1 MLPVF
6 KPYIDDETQRA
17 AREALDLGWLGMGS
31 YVQSFEEELSRF
43 LELSPGR
50 RVVAVNTG
58 TSALHLALLAAGVGH
73 ADEVITPALNNI
85 GDFQAI
91 GLCGARP
98 VFADIREEDLGI
110 DVDSAE
116 RLLGPRVKAVIAL
129 HYMGIPCDV
138 ERVYRFA
145 STHGLR
151 VIEDAAHAVGTR
163 HAGKPIG
170 SRGDLTCFSF
180 DPIKTLTCIDG
191 GAVVTST
198 PEEAEKIYPARL
210 LGMTQSNER
219 LYSNNRAYSFDVV
232 GQGFRYHLANLH
244 AAIGLSQLRRLP
256 DFISNR
262 RRYARAYNEA
272 LADVDGV
279 VTPRSDFE
287 DVSVFHYVIRVLD
300 GKREDLRQHLS
311 DWGIDTGIH
320 WIPGHWLSWLK
331 DCRGADRVP
340 VADRIGSEIVT
351 LPFWSFMGDDDLAR
365 VVGGIRSFFEEERA
379 SQPR

>member
-6 KPYIDDETQRA
+6 KPHIDEETQQA

-31 YVQSFEEELSRF
+31 YVQSFEEELARF

-58 TSALHLALLAAGVGH
+58 TSALHLALLAAGVGPG
-73 ADEVITPALNNI
+73 DEVITPALNNI

-91 GLCGARP
+91 GLSGARP

-116 RLLGPRVKAVIAL
+116 PLVGPRVKAVIAL
-129 HYMGIPCDV
+129 HYMGIPCDI

-145 STHGLR
+145 SAHGLR

-170 SRGDLTCFSF
+170 SSGDLTCFSF
-180 DPIKTLTCIDG
+180 DAIKTVTCIDG
-191 GAVVTST
+191 GALVTST
-198 PEEAEKIYPARL
+198 PEEAEKVYPARL
-210 LGMTQSNER
+210 LGMTQPNER

-256 DFISNR
+256 EFISNR

-272 LADVDGV
+272 LADVAGV
-279 VTPRSDFE
+279 LTPRSDFE

-300 GKREDLRQHLS
+300 GRREDLRQHLS
-311 DWGIDTGIH
+311 DRGIDSGIH

-331 DCRGADRVP
+331 DCRGADTVP
-340 VADRIGSEIVT
+340 VADRIGNEILT
-351 LPFWSFMGDDDLAR
+351 LPFWSFMEDEDLAR
-365 VVGGIRSFFEEERA
+365 VVAGIRSFFEGERA
-379 SQPR
+379 PQPR